1 MGELLPGLSG
11 GIDMTKYIDAD
22 IFVTHCCNSC
32 IKNGVSCCPT
42 VDSCDYIEDLQAFL
56 VDAPAA
62 DVEPVVRGEWIE
74 HYDECE
80 CPVCGE
86 TWNYCDNDTER
97 FDCCPKCGA
106 RLVEHGKERER

>member
-1 MGELLPGLSG
+1 
-11 GIDMTKYIDAD
+11 MTKYIERGALIEALAMTEFLTMQDAATA
-22 IFVTHCCNSC
+22 IQLAT
-32 IKNGVSCCPT
+32 
-42 VDSCDYIEDLQAFL
+42 E
-56 VDAPAA
+56 APAA

-106 RLVEHGKERER
+106 RLVEYGPEKQK

>member
-1 MGELLPGLSG
+1 MSEYIKREDALEELKEVVYRELASDPDN
-11 GIDMTKYIDAD
+11 IRANTIIDA
-22 IFVTHCCNSC
+22 
-32 IKNGVSCCPT
+32 
-42 VDSCDYIEDLQAFL
+42 IEGI
-56 VDAPAA
+56 PAA
-62 DVEPVVRGEWIE
+62 DVEPAVRGKWIE
-74 HYDECE
+74 HDDECE

>member
-1 MGELLPGLSG
+1 MSE
-11 GIDMTKYIDAD
+11 YIKREDA
-22 IFVTHCCNSC
+22 IAKEEIIITNTGREVCAVRTCNLWE
-32 IKNGVSCCPT
+32 V
-42 VDSCDYIEDLQAFL
+42 
-56 VDAPAA
+56 PAA

>member
-1 MGELLPGLSG
+1 MSEYITKEALRGLLKPFKTPISG
-11 GIDMTKYIDAD
+11 VPVMA
-22 IFVTHCCNSC
+22 
-32 IKNGVSCCPT
+32 VSE
-42 VDSCDYIEDLQAFL
+42 YAINAI
-56 VDAPAA
+56 PAA

-106 RLVEHGKERER
+106 RLVEHGKER

>member
-1 MGELLPGLSG
+1 
-11 GIDMTKYIDAD
+11 MTKYIERGALIEALAMTEFLTMQDAATA
-22 IFVTHCCNSC
+22 IQLAT
-32 IKNGVSCCPT
+32 
-42 VDSCDYIEDLQAFL
+42 E
-56 VDAPAA
+56 APAA

-106 RLVEHGKERER
+106 RLVSMERSESGE

>member
-1 MGELLPGLSG
+1 MSE
-11 GIDMTKYIDAD
+11 IERAIEK
-22 IFVTHCCNSC
+22 
-32 IKNGVSCCPT
+32 K
-42 VDSCDYIEDLQAFL
+42 DYIERGAALELFWEYSGNWNLINAIPD
-56 VDAPAA
+56 A
-62 DVEPVVRGEWIE
+62 DVEPVVRGEWID

-106 RLVEHGKERER
+106 RLVEHGKEREVSE

>member
-1 MGELLPGLSG
+1 
-11 GIDMTKYIDAD
+11 MTKYIERGALIEALAMTEFLTMQDAATA
-22 IFVTHCCNSC
+22 IQLAT
-32 IKNGVSCCPT
+32 
-42 VDSCDYIEDLQAFL
+42 E
-56 VDAPAA
+56 APAA